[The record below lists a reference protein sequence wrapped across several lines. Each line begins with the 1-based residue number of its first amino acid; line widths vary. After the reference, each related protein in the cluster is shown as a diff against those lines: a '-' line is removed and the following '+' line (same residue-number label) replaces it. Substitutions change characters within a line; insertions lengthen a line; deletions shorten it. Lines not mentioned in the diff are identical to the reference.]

1 MNEKKYDIVV
11 YGATSFVGQIIS
23 HYMVKQY
30 GCDNLRWAIAGRS
43 MAKLMDLKQ
52 SLGSSAENLAVLT
65 ADANDLEALTT
76 LCHSTQVILST
87 VGPYDL
93 YGEPLVQACCQTGT
107 DYCDLTGEMH
117 WIKRMQEKYIEV
129 SVNSGA
135 RIVHACGFDSIPS
148 DCGVHFL
155 QKHSAQQHGKAC
167 STINMGV
174 KRISGGLSGGTIASM
189 LNMTK
194 QIIKDPS
201 LRKELGN
208 PYSCCPPNHG
218 FTARQAN
225 ITVAYDEHAK
235 SWLAPFM
242 MAAINTRIVHRS
254 NALSGKA
261 YGEQFYYQ
269 EATLTG
275 DSKAGEKRAK
285 RMATGF
291 KLFNLATA
299 ISPIRWLLER
309 FVLAKPGEG
318 PSPEEQLNGEFD
330 LRFRGQT
337 AQGEVVKVKVTGD
350 RDPGYGSTAKMISQ
364 AAMCLAFDIDQQT
377 PGGFW
382 TPATLLGDTLIER
395 LQTHAGLTFE
405 VLGD

>member
-11 YGATSFVGQIIS
+11 YGATSFVGQIIT
-23 HYMVKQY
+23 HYMAEQY
-30 GCDNLRWAIAGRS
+30 GCNNLRWAIAGRS
-43 MAKLMDLKQ
+43 MAKLTDLKQ
-52 SLGSSAENLAVLT
+52 SLGSSAENLALLT
-65 ADANDLEALTT
+65 ADANDLEALTN
-76 LCHSTQVILST
+76 LCNSTQVILST

-93 YGEPLVQACCQTGT
+93 YGESLVQACCQTGT

-117 WIKRMQEKYIEV
+117 WIKRMQEKYSEV
-129 SVNSGA
+129 AVNSGA

-155 QKHSAQQHGKAC
+155 QKHSAKNHGKAC
-167 STINMGV
+167 SKINMGV

-208 PYSCCPPNHG
+208 PYSCCPPDHG
-218 FTARQAN
+218 FTARQVN
-225 ITVAYDEHAK
+225 ISVAYDEHAK

-285 RMATGF
+285 RMATGS

-337 AQGEVVKVKVTGD
+337 EQGEVVKVKVTGD

-405 VLGD
+405 VLAD

>member
-1 MNEKKYDIVV
+1 MNEKKYDIVI
-11 YGATSFVGQIIS
+11 YGATSFVGQIIT
-23 HYMVKQY
+23 HYMAEQY
-30 GCDNLRWAIAGRS
+30 GCENLRWAIAGRS
-43 MAKLMDLKQ
+43 MAKLTDLKQ
-52 SLGSSAENLAVLT
+52 SLGSSAGNLALLT
-65 ADANDLEALTT
+65 AEANDLEALTT

-93 YGEPLVQACCQTGT
+93 YGEPLVQVCCQTGT

-117 WIKRMQEKYIEV
+117 WIKRMQEKYSEV
-129 SVNSGA
+129 AVNSGA

-155 QKHSAQQHGKAC
+155 QKHSVKNHGKAC
-167 STINMGV
+167 SKINMGV

-194 QIIKDPS
+194 QIIKDPL

-208 PYSCCPPNHG
+208 PYSCCPPDHG
-218 FTARQAN
+218 FTAQQVN
-225 ITVAYDEHAK
+225 ISVAYDEHAK

-291 KLFNLATA
+291 KLFNFATA

-337 AQGEVVKVKVTGD
+337 EQGEVVKVKVTGD

-382 TPATLLGDTLIER
+382 TPATLLGDILIER
-395 LQTHAGLTFE
+395 LQAHAGLTFE
-405 VLGD
+405 VLAD

>member
-1 MNEKKYDIVV
+1 MNEKNYDIVV
-11 YGATSFVGQIIS
+11 YGATSFVGQIIT
-23 HYMVKQY
+23 HYMAEQF

-43 MAKLMDLKQ
+43 MAKLTDLKQ
-52 SLGSSAENLAVLT
+52 SLGSSAGNLALLT
-65 ADANDLEALTT
+65 ADANDLEALTN

-93 YGEPLVQACCQTGT
+93 YGEPLVHACSQTGT

-117 WIKRMQEKYIEV
+117 WIKRMQEKYSEAA
-129 SVNSGA
+129 VNSGA

-155 QKHSAQQHGKAC
+155 QKHSARNHGKAC
-167 STINMGV
+167 SKINMGV

-208 PYSCCPPNHG
+208 PYSCCPPDHG
-218 FTARQAN
+218 FTARQVN

-337 AQGEVVKVKVTGD
+337 EQGEVVKVKVTGD

-405 VLGD
+405 VLAD

>member
-1 MNEKKYDIVV
+1 MNVKTNDIVI
-11 YGATSFVGQIIS
+11 YGATSFVGQIIT
-23 HYMVKQY
+23 HYMAEEY
-30 GCDNLRWAIAGRS
+30 GFDNLRWAIAGRS
-43 MAKLMDLKQ
+43 MAKLVDLKQ
-52 SLGSSAENLAVLT
+52 SLGSSAENLLMLT
-65 ADANDLEALTT
+65 ADANDLAALTT

-93 YGEPLVQACCQTGT
+93 YGEPLVKACCQTGT

-117 WIKRMQEKYIEV
+117 WIKRMQEKYSAV
-129 SVNSGA
+129 AVNTGA

-167 STINMGV
+167 STVNMGV

-189 LNMTK
+189 LNMMK

-201 LRKELGN
+201 LREELGN
-208 PYSCCPPNHG
+208 PYSCCPPDHG

-225 ITVAYDEHAK
+225 ILVVYDEHAK

-254 NALSGKA
+254 NALSGNA

-275 DSKAGEKRAK
+275 DSKAGEKRAR
-285 RMATGF
+285 RMAAGF

-299 ISPIRWLLER
+299 ISPIRWFLES

-330 LRFRGQT
+330 LRFHGQT
-337 AQGEVVKVKVTGD
+337 DEGDFVKVKVTGD

-382 TPATLLGDTLIER
+382 TPATLLSDTLIER
-395 LQTHAGLTFE
+395 LERHAGLTFE
-405 VLGD
+405 VLAE

>member
-1 MNEKKYDIVV
+1 MSKKKHDIVV
-11 YGATSFVGQIIS
+11 YGATSFVGQIIT
-23 HYMVKQY
+23 HYMAEQY
-30 GCDNLRWAIAGRS
+30 DCDNLRWAIAGRS
-43 MAKLMDLKQ
+43 MAKLTDLKQ
-52 SLGSSAENLAVLT
+52 SLGSSAGNLALLT

-76 LCHSTQVILST
+76 LCHSTRVILST

-117 WIKRMQEKYIEV
+117 WIKRMQEKYNEAA
-129 SVNSGA
+129 VNSGA

-155 QKHSAQQHGKAC
+155 QKHSSKNHGKAC
-167 STINMGV
+167 SKINMGV

-201 LRKELGN
+201 LRKELNN
-208 PYSCCPPNHG
+208 PYSCCPPDHG
-218 FTARQAN
+218 FTARQVN

-261 YGEQFYYQ
+261 YGEQFYYH

-291 KLFNLATA
+291 KLFNFATA

-337 AQGEVVKVKVTGD
+337 EQGEVVKVKVTGD

-364 AAMCLAFDIDQQT
+364 AAMCLAFDIDHQT

-405 VLGD
+405 VLAD

>member
-1 MNEKKYDIVV
+1 M
-11 YGATSFVGQIIS
+11 
-23 HYMVKQY
+23 
-30 GCDNLRWAIAGRS
+30 
-43 MAKLMDLKQ
+43 
-52 SLGSSAENLAVLT
+52 
-65 ADANDLEALTT
+65 TT
-76 LCHSTQVILST
+76 LCHSTRVILST

-117 WIKRMQEKYIEV
+117 WIKRMQEKYNEAA
-129 SVNSGA
+129 VNSGA

-155 QKHSAQQHGKAC
+155 QKHSSKNHGKAC
-167 STINMGV
+167 SKINMGV

-201 LRKELGN
+201 LRKELNN
-208 PYSCCPPNHG
+208 PYSCCPPDHG
-218 FTARQAN
+218 FTARQVN

-318 PSPEEQLNGEFD
+318 PSPEEQINGEFD

-337 AQGEVVKVKVTGD
+337 EQGEVVKVKVTGD

-405 VLGD
+405 VLAD

>member
-11 YGATSFVGQIIS
+11 YGATSFVGQIITY
-23 HYMVKQY
+23 HIEEQY

-117 WIKRMQEKYIEV
+117 WIKRMQEKYSEAA
-129 SVNSGA
+129 VNSGA

-218 FTARQAN
+218 FTARQVN

-299 ISPIRWLLER
+299 VSPIRWLLER

-318 PSPEEQLNGEFD
+318 PSPAEQLNGEFD

-337 AQGEVVKVKVTGD
+337 EQGEVVKVKVTGD

-395 LQTHAGLTFE
+395 LQAHAGLTFE
-405 VLGD
+405 VLED

>member
-1 MNEKKYDIVV
+1 MNEKKYDIMV
-11 YGATSFVGQIIS
+11 YGATSFVGQIIT
-23 HYMVKQY
+23 HYMAEQY

-43 MAKLMDLKQ
+43 MAKLTDLKQ
-52 SLGSSAENLAVLT
+52 SLGSSAGNLALLT

-93 YGEPLVQACCQTGT
+93 YGEPLVQACCETGT

-117 WIKRMQEKYIEV
+117 WIKRMQEKYSEAA
-129 SVNSGA
+129 VNSGA

-155 QKHSAQQHGKAC
+155 QKHSAKNHGKAC
-167 STINMGV
+167 SKINMGV

-208 PYSCCPPNHG
+208 PYSCCPPDHG
-218 FTARQAN
+218 FTARQVN
-225 ITVAYDEHAK
+225 IMVAYDEHAK

-261 YGEQFYYQ
+261 YGEKFYYQ

-291 KLFNLATA
+291 KLFNFATA

-337 AQGEVVKVKVTGD
+337 EQGEVVKVKVTGD

-395 LQTHAGLTFE
+395 LQAHAGLTFE
-405 VLGD
+405 VIAD

>member
-1 MNEKKYDIVV
+1 MNEKTHDIVI
-11 YGATSFVGQIIS
+11 YGATSFVGQIIT
-23 HYMVKQY
+23 HYMAEEY
-30 GCDNLRWAIAGRS
+30 GCDSLRWAIAGRS

-52 SLGSSAENLAVLT
+52 SLWSSSKNLAVLT

-93 YGEPLVQACCQTGT
+93 YGEPLVKACCQTGT

-117 WIKRMQEKYIEV
+117 WIKRMQEKYSEV
-129 SVNSGA
+129 AVKSGA
-135 RIVHACGFDSIPS
+135 RILHACGFDSIPS

-155 QKHSAQQHGKAC
+155 QKHSAKKHGKPC

-194 QIIKDPS
+194 QIIKDPL

-208 PYSCCPPNHG
+208 PYSCCPPDHG
-218 FTARQAN
+218 FTARQDN
-225 ITVAYDEHAK
+225 ISVAYDEHAK

-309 FVLAKPGEG
+309 FILAKPGEG

-337 AQGEVVKVKVTGD
+337 EQGEVVKVKVTGD

-405 VLGD
+405 VLAD

>member
-1 MNEKKYDIVV
+1 
-11 YGATSFVGQIIS
+11 
-23 HYMVKQY
+23 
-30 GCDNLRWAIAGRS
+30 
-43 MAKLMDLKQ
+43 
-52 SLGSSAENLAVLT
+52 
-65 ADANDLEALTT
+65 
-76 LCHSTQVILST
+76 
-87 VGPYDL
+87 
-93 YGEPLVQACCQTGT
+93 
-107 DYCDLTGEMH
+107 MH
-117 WIKRMQEKYIEV
+117 WIKRMQEKYSEV
-129 SVNSGA
+129 AVNSGA

-337 AQGEVVKVKVTGD
+337 EQGEVVKVKVTGD

-364 AAMCLAFDIDQQT
+364 AAMCLAFDIDHQT